1 MAKMRKRPADAG
13 SMVFSY
19 LTLRK
24 VVGLLGTALPF
35 VLSLGGLLVFHTGLQ
50 SNLSGYYYT
59 GMRDVYV
66 GTLFAIGVF
75 LLSYKGY
82 QPVDNMAGNLACA
95 FAVGLALFPTMPDV
109 PASSAR
115 GLSSEAVLIGG
126 VHFGFAALF
135 FGTLIYFCMFVF
147 TKTDPRVKPT
157 RRKLERNR
165 LYRGCGY
172 IMALCM
178 LLALV
183 YYLLPD
189 GAAAS
194 IAQYKPVYW
203 LEAAA
208 IVAFGVSWLT
218 KGEAILRDE

>member
-1 MAKMRKRPADAG
+1 MAKLPKRPADAG
-13 SMVFSY
+13 TMVFSY

-24 VVGLLGTALPF
+24 VVGVLGTALPF
-35 VLSLGGLLVFHTGLQ
+35 VLSLGGLLVFRTGLQ

-95 FAVGLALFPTMPDV
+95 FAVGLALFPTMPDL
-109 PASSAR
+109 PASSVR
-115 GLSSEAVLIGG
+115 SLSSEAVLIGM

-135 FGTLIYFCMFVF
+135 FGTLIYFCLFVF
-147 TKTDPRVKPT
+147 TKTDPRRKPT
-157 RRKLERNR
+157 HRKQERNR
-165 LYRGCGY
+165 LYRACGAA
-172 IMALCM
+172 MALCM

-183 YYLLPD
+183 YYLLP
-189 GAAAS
+189 GEAAGS
-194 IAQYKPVYW
+194 IARYKPVFW